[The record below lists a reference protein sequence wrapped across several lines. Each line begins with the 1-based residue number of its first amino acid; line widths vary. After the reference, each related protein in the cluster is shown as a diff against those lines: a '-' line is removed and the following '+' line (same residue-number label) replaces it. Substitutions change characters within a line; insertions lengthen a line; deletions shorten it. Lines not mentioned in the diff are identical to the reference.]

1 MSNCYS
7 ADEISE
13 ISASVLSSLVSTQRL
28 IIDLV
33 TKFLPDAGKSHVRT
47 VIKLPIKI
55 WRIKQVVIA
64 QWLAR

>member
-33 TKFLPDAGKSHVRT
+33 TKFLPDAGESHGRSE
-47 VIKLPIKI
+47 LF
-55 WRIKQVVIA
+55 
-64 QWLAR
+64 